1 MVYYMYR
8 YVASSFKDIEHW
20 ITLGNKYR
28 ATAAT
33 GMNERSSRSHS
44 VFTILFTQMS
54 VSVCVCLCAH
64 VRAYVCVRA
73 CMFIYYSVCDV
84 SIVTGGRRTQ

>member
-1 MVYYMYR
+1 MVYYVYR

-54 VSVCVCLCAH
+54 VSVCVSVSA
-64 VRAYVCVRA
+64 CV
-73 CMFIYYSVCDV
+73 SVCLHV
-84 SIVTGGRRTQ
+84 YYVIC